1 MPDSEIFRQIDEAA
15 TRDDVLDVLAEFYRA
30 RGFRSFC
37 FVIPMVTKPDQFRLY
52 ERGMPPEWMRR
63 YLERDYKLIDAI
75 PAAVIRRNEVITLGE
90 LLSQLTVND
99 VERAFLEEFGRSGVT
114 DGLAIPTSGLRHA
127 RGFFGVD
134 NVAAEDLARVDRSLM
149 CAVAQHAHL
158 RIDRIEE
165 EHGAGIDGLSPREA
179 EILNWVAAGKS
190 NASPRRV
197 QAELRD
203 HGDAVA
209 VCIATTTTT
218 RLIYGANLIHEL
230 RFALLEFI
238 LQSEHR

>member
-30 RGFRSFC
+30 RGFNSFC

-63 YLERDYKLIDAI
+63 YLERDFDLID
-75 PAAVIRRNEVITLGE
+75 PVSTAATTRNEVGTLGE
-90 LLSQLTVND
+90 LLKQLTVND
-99 VERAFLEEFGRSGVT
+99 VGRLFVEEATRMGLT

-134 NVAAEDLARVDRSLM
+134 NVAAEDLAKVDRSLM

-190 NASPRRV
+190 NPETAMILGISEATVGTHLKRLFTKLGVHDRV
-197 QAELRD
+197 SAVLAGFKLGMLR
-203 HGDAVA
+203 
-209 VCIATTTTT
+209 
-218 RLIYGANLIHEL
+218 
-230 RFALLEFI
+230 
-238 LQSEHR
+238 

>member
-63 YLERDYKLIDAI
+63 YLERDFDLID
-75 PAAVIRRNEVITLGE
+75 PVSTAATTRNEVGTLGE
-90 LLSQLTVND
+90 LLKQLTVND
-99 VERAFLEEFGRSGVT
+99 VGRLFVEEATRMGLT

-134 NVAAEDLARVDRSLM
+134 NVAAEDLAKVDRSLM

-190 NASPRRV
+190 NPEIAMILGISEATVGTHLKRLFNKLGVHDRV
-197 QAELRD
+197 SAVLAGFKLGMLR
-203 HGDAVA
+203 
-209 VCIATTTTT
+209 
-218 RLIYGANLIHEL
+218 
-230 RFALLEFI
+230 
-238 LQSEHR
+238 

>member
-63 YLERDYKLIDAI
+63 YLERDFDLID
-75 PAAVIRRNEVITLGE
+75 PVSTAATTRNEVGTLGE
-90 LLSQLTVND
+90 LLKQLTVND
-99 VERAFLEEFGRSGVT
+99 VGRLFVEEATRMGLT

-127 RGFFGVD
+127 RGFFGID
-134 NVAAEDLARVDRSLM
+134 NVAAEDLAKVDRSLM
-149 CAVAQHAHL
+149 RAVAQHAHL

-190 NASPRRV
+190 NPETAMILGISEATVGTHLKRLFTKLGVHDRV
-197 QAELRD
+197 SAVLAGFKLGMLR
-203 HGDAVA
+203 
-209 VCIATTTTT
+209 
-218 RLIYGANLIHEL
+218 
-230 RFALLEFI
+230 
-238 LQSEHR
+238 

>member
-37 FVIPMVTKPDQFRLY
+37 FVIPMVTKPDQFRMY

-63 YLERDYKLIDAI
+63 YLERDFDLID
-75 PAAVIRRNEVITLGE
+75 PVSTAATTRNEVGTLGE
-90 LLSQLTVND
+90 LLKQLTVND
-99 VERAFLEEFGRSGVT
+99 VGRLFVEEATRMGLT

-127 RGFFGVD
+127 RGFFGID
-134 NVAAEDLARVDRSLM
+134 NVAAEDLAKVDRSLM

-190 NASPRRV
+190 NPETAMILGISEATVGTHLKRLFTKLGVHDRV
-197 QAELRD
+197 SAVLAGFKLGMLR
-203 HGDAVA
+203 
-209 VCIATTTTT
+209 
-218 RLIYGANLIHEL
+218 
-230 RFALLEFI
+230 
-238 LQSEHR
+238 

>member
-15 TRDDVLDVLAEFYRA
+15 TRDDVLDVVAEFYRA

-63 YLERDYKLIDAI
+63 YLERDFDLID
-75 PAAVIRRNEVITLGE
+75 PVSTAATTRNEVGTLGE
-90 LLSQLTVND
+90 LLKQLTVND
-99 VERAFLEEFGRSGVT
+99 VGRLFVEEATRMGVT

-127 RGFFGVD
+127 RGFFGID
-134 NVAAEDLARVDRSLM
+134 NVAAEDLAKVDRSLM
-149 CAVAQHAHL
+149 RAVAQHAHL

-190 NASPRRV
+190 NPETAMILGISEATVGTHLKRLFTKLGVHDRV
-197 QAELRD
+197 SAVLAGFKLGMLR
-203 HGDAVA
+203 
-209 VCIATTTTT
+209 
-218 RLIYGANLIHEL
+218 
-230 RFALLEFI
+230 
-238 LQSEHR
+238 

>member
-1 MPDSEIFRQIDEAA
+1 MPGSEIFRQIDEAA
-15 TRDDVLDVLAEFYRA
+15 TRDEVLDVLAEFYRA

-63 YLERDYKLIDAI
+63 YLERDFDLID
-75 PAAVIRRNEVITLGE
+75 PVSTAATTRNEVGTLGE
-90 LLSQLTVND
+90 LLKQLTVND
-99 VERAFLEEFGRSGVT
+99 VGRLFVEEATRMGLT

-134 NVAAEDLARVDRSLM
+134 NVAAEDLAKVDRSLM

-190 NASPRRV
+190 NPETAMILGISEATVGTHLKRLFTKLGVHDRV
-197 QAELRD
+197 SAVLAGFKLGMLR
-203 HGDAVA
+203 
-209 VCIATTTTT
+209 
-218 RLIYGANLIHEL
+218 
-230 RFALLEFI
+230 
-238 LQSEHR
+238 

>member
-30 RGFRSFC
+30 RGFQSFC

-63 YLERDYKLIDAI
+63 YLERDFDLID
-75 PAAVIRRNEVITLGE
+75 PVSTAATTRNEVGTLGE
-90 LLSQLTVND
+90 LLKQLTVND
-99 VERAFLEEFGRSGVT
+99 VGRLFVEEATRMGLT

-134 NVAAEDLARVDRSLM
+134 NVAADDLAKVDRSLM

-190 NASPRRV
+190 NPETAMILGISEATVGTHLKRLFTKLGVHDRV
-197 QAELRD
+197 SAVLAGFKLGMLR
-203 HGDAVA
+203 
-209 VCIATTTTT
+209 
-218 RLIYGANLIHEL
+218 
-230 RFALLEFI
+230 
-238 LQSEHR
+238 

>member
-63 YLERDYKLIDAI
+63 YLERDFDLID
-75 PAAVIRRNEVITLGE
+75 PVSTAATTRNEVGTLGE
-90 LLSQLTVND
+90 LLKQLTVND
-99 VERAFLEEFGRSGVT
+99 VGRLFVEEATRMGLT

-134 NVAAEDLARVDRSLM
+134 NVAADDLAKVDRSLM

-190 NASPRRV
+190 NPEIAMILGISEATVGTHLKRLFTKLGVHDRV
-197 QAELRD
+197 SAVLAGFKLGMLR
-203 HGDAVA
+203 
-209 VCIATTTTT
+209 
-218 RLIYGANLIHEL
+218 
-230 RFALLEFI
+230 
-238 LQSEHR
+238 

>member
-63 YLERDYKLIDAI
+63 YLERDFDLID
-75 PAAVIRRNEVITLGE
+75 PVSTAATTRNEVGTLGE
-90 LLSQLTVND
+90 LLKQLTVND
-99 VERAFLEEFGRSGVT
+99 VGRLFVEEATRMGLT

-134 NVAAEDLARVDRSLM
+134 NVAADDLAKVDRSLM

-179 EILNWVAAGKS
+179 EILSWVAAGKS
-190 NASPRRV
+190 NPETAMILGISEATVGTHLKRLFTKLGVHDRV
-197 QAELRD
+197 SAVLAGFKLGMLR
-203 HGDAVA
+203 
-209 VCIATTTTT
+209 
-218 RLIYGANLIHEL
+218 
-230 RFALLEFI
+230 
-238 LQSEHR
+238 

>member
-15 TRDDVLDVLAEFYRA
+15 TRDDVLDVVAEFYRA

-63 YLERDYKLIDAI
+63 YLERDFDLID
-75 PAAVIRRNEVITLGE
+75 PVSTAATTRNEVGTLGE
-90 LLSQLTVND
+90 LLKQLTVND
-99 VERAFLEEFGRSGVT
+99 VGRLFVEEATRMGVT

-134 NVAAEDLARVDRSLM
+134 NVAAEDLAKVDRSLM
-149 CAVAQHAHL
+149 RAVAQHAHL

-190 NASPRRV
+190 NPETAMILGISEATVGTHLKRLFTKLGVHDRV
-197 QAELRD
+197 SAVLAGFKLGMLR
-203 HGDAVA
+203 
-209 VCIATTTTT
+209 
-218 RLIYGANLIHEL
+218 
-230 RFALLEFI
+230 
-238 LQSEHR
+238 

>member
-1 MPDSEIFRQIDEAA
+1 MPGSEIFRQIDEAA

-63 YLERDYKLIDAI
+63 YLERDFDLID
-75 PAAVIRRNEVITLGE
+75 PVSTAATTRNEVGTLGE
-90 LLSQLTVND
+90 LLKQLTVND
-99 VERAFLEEFGRSGVT
+99 VGRLFVEEATRMGLT

-134 NVAAEDLARVDRSLM
+134 NVAAEDLAKVDRSLM

-190 NASPRRV
+190 NPEIAMILGISEATVGTHLKRLFTKLGVHDRV
-197 QAELRD
+197 SAVLAGFKLGMLR
-203 HGDAVA
+203 
-209 VCIATTTTT
+209 
-218 RLIYGANLIHEL
+218 
-230 RFALLEFI
+230 
-238 LQSEHR
+238 

>member
-63 YLERDYKLIDAI
+63 YLERDFDLID
-75 PAAVIRRNEVITLGE
+75 PVSTAATTRNEVGTLGE
-90 LLSQLTVND
+90 LLKQLTVND
-99 VERAFLEEFGRSGVT
+99 VERLFVEEATRMGLT

-134 NVAAEDLARVDRSLM
+134 NVAAEDLAKVDRSLM

-190 NASPRRV
+190 NPETAMILGISEATVGTHLKRLFNKLGVHDRV
-197 QAELRD
+197 SAVLAGFKLGMLR
-203 HGDAVA
+203 
-209 VCIATTTTT
+209 
-218 RLIYGANLIHEL
+218 
-230 RFALLEFI
+230 
-238 LQSEHR
+238 

>member
-1 MPDSEIFRQIDEAA
+1 MPGSEIFRQIDEAA

-63 YLERDYKLIDAI
+63 YLERDFDLIA
-75 PAAVIRRNEVITLGE
+75 PVSTAATTRNEVGTLGE
-90 LLSQLTVND
+90 LLKQLTVND
-99 VERAFLEEFGRSGVT
+99 VGRLFVEEATRMGVT

-127 RGFFGVD
+127 RGFFGID
-134 NVAAEDLARVDRSLM
+134 NVAAEDLAKVDRSLM
-149 CAVAQHAHL
+149 RAVAQHAHL

-190 NASPRRV
+190 NPETAMILGISEATVGTHLKRLFTKLGVHDRV
-197 QAELRD
+197 SAVLAGFKLGMLR
-203 HGDAVA
+203 
-209 VCIATTTTT
+209 
-218 RLIYGANLIHEL
+218 
-230 RFALLEFI
+230 
-238 LQSEHR
+238 

>member
-63 YLERDYKLIDAI
+63 YLERDFDLID
-75 PAAVIRRNEVITLGE
+75 PVSTAATTRNEVGTLGE
-90 LLSQLTVND
+90 LLKQLTVND
-99 VERAFLEEFGRSGVT
+99 VGRLFVEEATRMGVT

-134 NVAAEDLARVDRSLM
+134 NVAAEDLAKVDRSLM
-149 CAVAQHAHL
+149 RAVAQHAHL

-190 NASPRRV
+190 NPETAMILGISEATVGTHLKRLFTKLGVHDRV
-197 QAELRD
+197 SAVLAGFKLGMLR
-203 HGDAVA
+203 
-209 VCIATTTTT
+209 
-218 RLIYGANLIHEL
+218 
-230 RFALLEFI
+230 
-238 LQSEHR
+238 

>member
-15 TRDDVLDVLAEFYRA
+15 TRDEVLDVLAEFYRA

-63 YLERDYKLIDAI
+63 YLERDFDLID
-75 PAAVIRRNEVITLGE
+75 PVSTAATTRNEVGTLGE
-90 LLSQLTVND
+90 LLKQLTVND
-99 VERAFLEEFGRSGVT
+99 VGRLFVEEATRMGLT

-134 NVAAEDLARVDRSLM
+134 NVAAEDLAKVDRSLM

-190 NASPRRV
+190 NPETAMILGISEATVGTHLKRLFTKLGVHDRV
-197 QAELRD
+197 SAVLAGFKLGMLR
-203 HGDAVA
+203 
-209 VCIATTTTT
+209 
-218 RLIYGANLIHEL
+218 
-230 RFALLEFI
+230 
-238 LQSEHR
+238 

>member
-15 TRDDVLDVLAEFYRA
+15 TRDDVLDVLAEFYGA

-63 YLERDYKLIDAI
+63 YLERDFDLID
-75 PAAVIRRNEVITLGE
+75 PVSTAATTRNEVGTLGE
-90 LLSQLTVND
+90 LLKQLTVND
-99 VERAFLEEFGRSGVT
+99 VGRLFVEEATRMGLT

-134 NVAAEDLARVDRSLM
+134 NMAAEDLAKVDRSLM

-190 NASPRRV
+190 NPEIAIILGISEATVGTHLKRLFTKLGVHDRV
-197 QAELRD
+197 SAVLAGFKLGMLR
-203 HGDAVA
+203 
-209 VCIATTTTT
+209 
-218 RLIYGANLIHEL
+218 
-230 RFALLEFI
+230 
-238 LQSEHR
+238 

>member
-30 RGFRSFC
+30 RGFQSFC

-63 YLERDYKLIDAI
+63 YLERDFDLID
-75 PAAVIRRNEVITLGE
+75 PVSTAATTRSEVGTLGE
-90 LLSQLTVND
+90 LLKQLTVND
-99 VERAFLEEFGRSGVT
+99 VGRLFVEEATRMGLT

-134 NVAAEDLARVDRSLM
+134 NVATEDLAKVDRSLM

-190 NASPRRV
+190 NPETAMILGISEATVGTHLKRLFTKLGVHDRV
-197 QAELRD
+197 SAVLAGFKLGMLR
-203 HGDAVA
+203 
-209 VCIATTTTT
+209 
-218 RLIYGANLIHEL
+218 
-230 RFALLEFI
+230 
-238 LQSEHR
+238 

>member
-63 YLERDYKLIDAI
+63 YLERDFDLID
-75 PAAVIRRNEVITLGE
+75 PVSTAATTRNEVGTLGE
-90 LLSQLTVND
+90 LLKQLTVND
-99 VERAFLEEFGRSGVT
+99 VGRLFVEEATRMGVT

-134 NVAAEDLARVDRSLM
+134 NVAAEDLAKVDRSLM

-190 NASPRRV
+190 NPETAMILGISEATVGTHLKRLFTKLGVHDRV
-197 QAELRD
+197 SAVLAGFKLGMLR
-203 HGDAVA
+203 
-209 VCIATTTTT
+209 
-218 RLIYGANLIHEL
+218 
-230 RFALLEFI
+230 
-238 LQSEHR
+238 

>member
-63 YLERDYKLIDAI
+63 YLERDFDLID
-75 PAAVIRRNEVITLGE
+75 PVSTAATTRNEVGTLGE
-90 LLSQLTVND
+90 LLKQLTVND
-99 VERAFLEEFGRSGVT
+99 VGRLFVEEATRMGLT

-134 NVAAEDLARVDRSLM
+134 NVAAEDLAKVDRSLM

-190 NASPRRV
+190 NPEIAMILGISEATVGTHLKRLFTKLGVHDRV
-197 QAELRD
+197 SAVLAGFKLGMLR
-203 HGDAVA
+203 
-209 VCIATTTTT
+209 
-218 RLIYGANLIHEL
+218 
-230 RFALLEFI
+230 
-238 LQSEHR
+238 

>member
-1 MPDSEIFRQIDEAA
+1 MSGSEIFRQIDEAA

-63 YLERDYKLIDAI
+63 YLERDFDLID
-75 PAAVIRRNEVITLGE
+75 PVSTAATTRNEVGTLGE
-90 LLSQLTVND
+90 LLKQLTVND
-99 VERAFLEEFGRSGVT
+99 VGRLFVEEATRMGLT

-134 NVAAEDLARVDRSLM
+134 NVAAEDLAKVDRSLM

-190 NASPRRV
+190 NPETAMILGISEATVGTHLKRLFTKLGVHDRV
-197 QAELRD
+197 SAVLAGFKLGMLR
-203 HGDAVA
+203 
-209 VCIATTTTT
+209 
-218 RLIYGANLIHEL
+218 
-230 RFALLEFI
+230 
-238 LQSEHR
+238 

>member
-1 MPDSEIFRQIDEAA
+1 MPGSEIFHQIDEAA

-63 YLERDYKLIDAI
+63 YLERDFDLID
-75 PAAVIRRNEVITLGE
+75 PVSTAATTRNEVGTLGE
-90 LLSQLTVND
+90 LLKQLTVND
-99 VERAFLEEFGRSGVT
+99 VGRLFVEEATRMGLT

-134 NVAAEDLARVDRSLM
+134 NVAAEDLAKVDRSLM

-190 NASPRRV
+190 NPEIAMILGISEATVGTHLKRLFTKLGVHDRV
-197 QAELRD
+197 SAVLAGFKLGMLR
-203 HGDAVA
+203 
-209 VCIATTTTT
+209 
-218 RLIYGANLIHEL
+218 
-230 RFALLEFI
+230 
-238 LQSEHR
+238 

>member
-1 MPDSEIFRQIDEAA
+1 MPDSEIFRQIDEAS

-63 YLERDYKLIDAI
+63 YLERDFDLID
-75 PAAVIRRNEVITLGE
+75 PVSTAATTRNEVGTLGE
-90 LLSQLTVND
+90 LLKQLTVND
-99 VERAFLEEFGRSGVT
+99 VGRLFVEEATRMGVT

-134 NVAAEDLARVDRSLM
+134 NVAAEDLAKVDRSLM

-190 NASPRRV
+190 NPETAMILGISEATVGTHLKRLFTKLGVHDRV
-197 QAELRD
+197 SAVLAGFKLGMLR
-203 HGDAVA
+203 
-209 VCIATTTTT
+209 
-218 RLIYGANLIHEL
+218 
-230 RFALLEFI
+230 
-238 LQSEHR
+238 

>member
-30 RGFRSFC
+30 RGFRSCC

-63 YLERDYKLIDAI
+63 YLERDYKLID
-75 PAAVIRRNEVITLGE
+75 PVSTAATTRNEVGTLGE
-90 LLSQLTVND
+90 LLKQLTVND
-99 VERAFLEEFGRSGVT
+99 VGRLFVEEATRMGLT

-134 NVAAEDLARVDRSLM
+134 NVAAEDLAKVDRSLM

-190 NASPRRV
+190 NPETAMILGISEATVGTHLKRLFTKLGVHDRV
-197 QAELRD
+197 SAVLAGFKLGMLR
-203 HGDAVA
+203 
-209 VCIATTTTT
+209 
-218 RLIYGANLIHEL
+218 
-230 RFALLEFI
+230 
-238 LQSEHR
+238 

>member
-1 MPDSEIFRQIDEAA
+1 MPDSEIFRQIDEAS

-63 YLERDYKLIDAI
+63 YLERDFDLID
-75 PAAVIRRNEVITLGE
+75 PVSTAATTRNEVGTLGE
-90 LLSQLTVND
+90 LLKQLTVND
-99 VERAFLEEFGRSGVT
+99 VGRLFVEEATRMGLT

-134 NVAAEDLARVDRSLM
+134 NVAAEDLAKVDRSLM

-190 NASPRRV
+190 NPETAMILGISEATVGTHLKRLFTKLGVHDRV
-197 QAELRD
+197 SAVLAGFKLGMLR
-203 HGDAVA
+203 
-209 VCIATTTTT
+209 
-218 RLIYGANLIHEL
+218 
-230 RFALLEFI
+230 
-238 LQSEHR
+238 

>member
-63 YLERDYKLIDAI
+63 YLERDFDLID
-75 PAAVIRRNEVITLGE
+75 PVSTAATTRNEVGTLGE
-90 LLSQLTVND
+90 LLKQLTVND
-99 VERAFLEEFGRSGVT
+99 VGRLFVEEATRMGLT

-134 NVAAEDLARVDRSLM
+134 NVATEDLAKVDRSLM
-149 CAVAQHAHL
+149 RAVAQHAHL

-190 NASPRRV
+190 NPETAMILGISEATVGTHLKRLFTKLGVHDRV
-197 QAELRD
+197 SAVLAGFKLGMLR
-203 HGDAVA
+203 
-209 VCIATTTTT
+209 
-218 RLIYGANLIHEL
+218 
-230 RFALLEFI
+230 
-238 LQSEHR
+238 

>member
-1 MPDSEIFRQIDEAA
+1 MPGSEIFRQIDEAA

-63 YLERDYKLIDAI
+63 YLERDFDLID
-75 PAAVIRRNEVITLGE
+75 PVSTAATTRNEVGTLGE
-90 LLSQLTVND
+90 LLKQLTVND
-99 VERAFLEEFGRSGVT
+99 VGRLFVEEATRMGVT

-134 NVAAEDLARVDRSLM
+134 NVAAEDLAKVDRSLM

-190 NASPRRV
+190 NPETAMILGISEATVGTHLKRLFTKLGVHDRV
-197 QAELRD
+197 SAVLAGFKLGMLR
-203 HGDAVA
+203 
-209 VCIATTTTT
+209 
-218 RLIYGANLIHEL
+218 
-230 RFALLEFI
+230 
-238 LQSEHR
+238 